1 MNQAYPR
8 FVRSTCPHDCPSVCG
23 LEVEL
28 LDARTIGRVRG
39 QKDHPY
45 TAGVICE
52 KVARYAERLH
62 NPARLT
68 LPLLRVGPKGQGDF
82 RPVSWDEALDRV
94 AEAFLA
100 AEAKHGAE
108 AVWPYYYAGTMGL
121 VQRDGINRLRHA
133 KGYSGMYG
141 TFCVALTTPGFEAG
155 AGRVAG
161 VDSREMRE
169 ADLII
174 CWGTNPVHTQVN
186 VMTHVAAARK
196 ARGTRLAC
204 VDIYDSATMQQAD
217 IRLVIR
223 PGTDAALAC
232 AVMHVLFRD
241 DLADRDYLDQYTDDP
256 AALEAHLQSRTPDWA
271 AAITGC
277 PAAAIEAFARLIGQ
291 TPRSFFRLGY
301 GFTRQRNGAMSMH
314 AALSIPAV
322 SGAWRHRGGGAL
334 YSASAQANWDKT
346 LIQGL
351 DVKRARVRTLDQC
364 RIGAVLAGA
373 ADDLRGGPPVTALF
387 IQNTNPAVV
396 APDQTMVRR
405 GLARDDLFTVVHEQV
420 MTETARYADVVL
432 PATMFLEHDDIYGAG
447 GHAFIQLGLKQLEPP
462 GDCRS
467 NHEVIC
473 ALAKR
478 LGADHRGFDMSARDL
493 IDETLLA
500 SGHPSLA
507 AVERAGGRLDVSP
520 DFETAH
526 QLKGFGHADG
536 RFHFRA
542 DWQAVGAAQP
552 MGALGP
558 VSAMPGL
565 PDYWPVNEGGTAEH
579 PFRLATSPARS
590 FLNSSFNETPTSRK
604 REGRPSVLVHPD
616 DLAALGI
623 GEGARVRLGN
633 RRGTI
638 VLHAKAGPG
647 QQRGVLIAEGLWPN
661 DAHEEGFGINVLTGA
676 DQPAPAGGGAFH
688 DIGVWLRP
696 A

>member
-1 MNQAYPR
+1 MNSQYPR
-8 FVRSTCPHDCPSVCG
+8 LVRSTCPHDCPSVCG

-28 LDARTIGRVRG
+28 LDAQTIGRVRG
-39 QKDHPY
+39 QADHPY

-62 NPARLT
+62 HPRRLT
-68 LPLLRVGPKGQGDF
+68 HPLLRVGAKGAGDF
-82 RPVSWDEALDRV
+82 RRISWDEALDRV
-94 AEAFLA
+94 AEALLA
-100 AEAKHGAE
+100 AEARHGAE
-108 AVWPYYYAGTMGL
+108 TVWPYYYAGTMGL

-133 KGYSGMYG
+133 KAYSGMYG
-141 TFCVALTTPGFEAG
+141 TFCVALTTPGFQAG
-155 AGRVAG
+155 AGHIMG
-161 VDSREMRE
+161 VDSREMRDS
-169 ADLII
+169 DLIVA
-174 CWGTNPVHTQVN
+174 WGTNPVHTQVN
-186 VMTHVAAARK
+186 VMTHVAHARK
-196 ARGTRLAC
+196 TRGARLAC
-204 VDIYDSATMQQAD
+204 VDIYDSATMKQAD
-217 IRLVIR
+217 IRIIIR
-223 PGTDAALAC
+223 PGSDAALAC

-241 DLADRDYLDQYTDDP
+241 DLADRAFLAQHTDDP
-256 AALEAHLQSRTPDWA
+256 AALEAHVATRGPVWA
-271 AAITGC
+271 EAITGC
-277 PAAAIEAFARLIGQ
+277 PAAEIEAFATAIGQ

-334 YSASAQANWDKT
+334 YSASGLPNWDKT

-351 DVKRARVRTLDQC
+351 DVKRPEVRTLDQC
-364 RIGAVLAGA
+364 RLGAVLAGN
-373 ADDLRGGPPVTALF
+373 ADDLLGGPPVTALL

-396 APDQTMVRR
+396 APDQRAVHQ
-405 GLARDDLFTVVHEQV
+405 GLARQDLFTVVHEQV
-420 MTETARYADVVL
+420 LTETARFADVVL

-447 GHAFIQLGLKQLEPP
+447 GHSFLQLGLKQMEPP
-462 GDCRS
+462 GECRS

-473 ALAKR
+473 ALAER
-478 LGADHRGFDMSARDL
+478 LGAEHRGFAMTARDM
-493 IDETLLA
+493 INETLVA
-500 SGHPSLA
+500 SGHPTLA
-507 AVERAGGRLDVSP
+507 ALEAMGGRLDVQRP
-520 DFETAH
+520 FDEAH

-558 VSAMPGL
+558 VAAMPGL
-565 PDYWPVNEGGTAEH
+565 PDHWPVTEGGTAEH

-590 FLNSSFNETPTSRK
+590 FLNSSFNETPTSRQ
-604 REGRPSVLVHPD
+604 REGRPSVLIHPD
-616 DLAALGI
+616 DMKALGVE
-623 GEGARVRLGN
+623 EGARVRLGN
-633 RRGTI
+633 RRGSI
-638 VLHAKAGPG
+638 VLQARAASG
-647 QQRGVLIAEGLWPN
+647 QRRGVLIAEGLWPN